1 MINEREITMEQLP
14 QVGFMKS
21 FVLFWKN
28 YVNFKGRS
36 RRSEYYDVVAFNIYT
51 SCFLRV
57 LYGSS
62 ICGYR

>member
-28 YVNFKGRS
+28 YVNFKGDQ
-36 RRSEYYDVVAFNIYT
+36 YVVNIGIWH
-51 SCFLRV
+51 
-57 LYGSS
+57 YG
-62 ICGYR
+62 I